1 MMFSRLD
8 LKNSIGMKLF
18 NPILLSVF
26 SFLAV
31 LNASAQV
38 TLAVN
43 SDTIKIKVDS
53 IRVNMDTVIVP
64 VYEWKNLANGIDWC
78 EPSAPRLSIV
88 GDSKLTI
95 IKINPNKFDF
105 ELLTATQYGK
115 ISRPVNEWADS
126 FNLNVVINAGMY
138 ELSNGLINRGYMKSY
153 DHHNNATFNPNYNSM
168 IALNPKDTTDHRFTI
183 LDLKCDTW
191 EQVKSDYHCY
201 SQGMRMID
209 CNGEALSWNKRNQS
223 CSMLIAA
230 KDAQGNIYYIFS
242 RSPYTHN
249 QMIGFMM
256 DFPFE
261 LTNAIYLEGGP
272 ETSLYVKIGDTVIE
286 RIGSYVSQTYPRDD
300 NDHFWPLP
308 NVIGLRVKQ

>member
-1 MMFSRLD
+1 
-8 LKNSIGMKLF
+8 MKL
-18 NPILLSVF
+18 LKQLMLSSF
-26 SFLAV
+26 SLLAV

-38 TLAVN
+38 STALTT
-43 SDTIKIKVDS
+43 DTIKMKVDS
-53 IRVNMDTVIVP
+53 IRVNLDTVIVP
-64 VYEWKNLANGIDWC
+64 VYEWKNLADGIDLC
-78 EPSAPRLSIV
+78 EPSAPRLSIL

-105 ELLTATQYGK
+105 ELLTATQYSK

-126 FNLNVVINAGMY
+126 FNLNLVINAGMY

-153 DHHNNATFNPNYNSM
+153 DHHNNASFNPNYNSM
-168 IALNPKDTTDHRFTI
+168 IALNPKDTMETKFTI
-183 LDLKCDTW
+183 MDLKCDTW
-191 EQVKSDYHCY
+191 EKVKSDYHCY

-230 KDAQGNIYYIFS
+230 KDAEGNIYYIFS

-272 ETSLYVKIGDTVIE
+272 ETSLYVKVGDTLIE
-286 RIGSYVSQTYPRDD
+286 RVGSYVSQTYPRDD